1 VIDFHCHLD
10 LYPDPAEVARQCAQ
24 RGLYVLS
31 VTTTPSAYLKTSELA
46 NTNPRIRTALGIHPQ
61 VARERHAEIDQFEA
75 LIARADYVGEI
86 GLDGAPEFRSS
97 WDIQSRVFQRCLEI
111 AASAGGRVMSLHSRR
126 AASAVLDALQKVP
139 RAGTPVLHWFSGT
152 ERELRRAAELGC
164 WFSVGPGMLRSE
176 SGRRLAAKMP
186 RDRLLIESD
195 GPFVRV
201 GERAIWPWEAEDA
214 LSWFAGAW
222 AVDLI
227 RAEEVFAANLLA
239 MGKLARVERAM

>member
-1 VIDFHCHLD
+1 
-10 LYPDPAEVARQCAQ
+10 
-24 RGLYVLS
+24 
-31 VTTTPSAYLKTSELA
+31 
-46 NTNPRIRTALGIHPQ
+46 
-61 VARERHAEIDQFEA
+61 
-75 LIARADYVGEI
+75 
-86 GLDGAPEFRSS
+86 
-97 WDIQSRVFQRCLEI
+97 
-111 AASAGGRVMSLHSRR
+111 MSLHSRR

-186 RDRLLIESD
+186 RDRMLIESD